1 MMQKLENGHSKQNAF
16 GIDLFRYVAAIL
28 IIMIHT
34 SPLES
39 VNELADFILTRE
51 VARVAVPFFFMVSGY
66 YVAYVAYR
74 KTSDEKQVF
83 LRMLSKLGAMY
94 LVASLTY
101 LPVRIYSGY
110 FSNGISISKI
120 LKDVLFDGTFY
131 HLWYL
136 PAAMIGISLIYLL
149 SRKLSIQQSLAVSVI
164 LYGIGLFGDSY
175 YGIIEHSVVG
185 KLYAGMFQ
193 IFTYTRNG
201 IFYAPVFLLLGVL
214 VRDKVEN
221 TTMQIK
227 RLKGISAC
235 SALFGV
241 SFIALMIEGLLL
253 HQYQIQR
260 HDSMYLMLLPVM
272 YFGYQLL
279 LMVPPVSLKVNRKIP
294 MIVYLIHP
302 LMIVITRMVAKV
314 IHLQTILVENSIVHF
329 LVVTFLSFLA
339 ALGISV
345 VFVRR
350 TKGIRIDSVQKR
362 KINLDQKVKT
372 NLDKKAKINSDL
384 KAKTNLDEK
393 AKINSDLKSEINS
406 NQSPKRAWIE
416 INLDN
421 LTLNVNAIQSIL
433 KPKTE
438 IMGVVKANAYGHGDV
453 LISKHLNQLGINAF
467 AVATMQEAI
476 HLRKHGIQGM
486 ILILGYT
493 PSNQCHLLEKYRLT
507 QTVFDLEYAKELNSY
522 GKKLSVHIKIDT
534 GMNRLGESS
543 HKMKHI
549 CEIFK
554 QNYLKVEGMFT
565 HLCVADSLE
574 ADDVAFTRKQI
585 KEFYTVTD
593 ELKYLG
599 YHPGKLHIQSS
610 YGLLNYP
617 ELECDYVRMGIAM
630 YGVLSCKED
639 QTVVQLPL
647 QPVLSVKSCIVM
659 TKEVCKGESVGYGRE
674 YIAKRDTRIAV
685 VAIGYADGITRSLSC
700 GAGEVLVH
708 GKKASI
714 IGRVCMDQMM
724 LDITDI
730 PEAKAEDEVVIIG
743 ADGKEQIL
751 TEDFAASSNTISNE
765 VLSRLG
771 SRLPRIVDSM
781 DCC

>member
-1 MMQKLENGHSKQNAF
+1 MRQTLGDGHNKQNAF

-39 VNELADFILTRE
+39 VNEIADFILTRE
-51 VARVAVPFFFMVSGY
+51 VARIAVPFFFMVSGY
-66 YVAYVAYR
+66 YVVYIFYR
-74 KTSDEKQVF
+74 KTVDEKQVF
-83 LRMLSKLGAMY
+83 LRMLGKLGTMY
-94 LVASLTY
+94 LIASIIY
-101 LPVRIYSGY
+101 FPVRIYTGY
-110 FSNGISISKI
+110 FANGISISMI
-120 LKDVLFDGTFY
+120 LKDLLFDGTFY

-136 PAAMIGISLIYLL
+136 PAAMLGIILIYLL

-175 YGIIEHSVVG
+175 YGIIEHNVVG
-185 KLYAGMFQ
+185 KLYSGMFHL
-193 IFTYTRNG
+193 FTYTRNG
-201 IFYAPVFLLLGVL
+201 IYFAPVFLLLGVL
-214 VRDKVEN
+214 VREKVEKGAIQMN
-221 TTMQIK
+221 V
-227 RLKGISAC
+227 LKGISVC
-235 SALFGV
+235 SALFVV
-241 SFIALMIEGLLL
+241 SFIALITEGLLL

-279 LMVPPVSLKVNRKIP
+279 LMVPPIGRKMNRKIP
-294 MIVYLIHP
+294 MMVYLIHP
-302 LMIVITRMVAKV
+302 LMIVFVRMVAKV
-314 IHLQTILVENSIVHF
+314 IHLQTILVENSIIHF
-329 LVVTFLSFLA
+329 LAVTILSFLA
-339 ALGISV
+339 AWVISV
-345 VFVRR
+345 VFARPNKVI
-350 TKGIRIDSVQKR
+350 KIDT
-362 KINLDQKVKT
+362 DQ
-372 NLDKKAKINSDL
+372 KAKINTDQKL
-384 KAKTNLDEK
+384 K
-393 AKINSDLKSEINS
+393 INS
-406 NQSPKRAWIE
+406 NQKPKRAWIE
-416 INLDN
+416 ISLEH
-421 LTLNVNAIQSIL
+421 LTSNVNAIQSIL

-453 LISKHLNQLGINAF
+453 QISKHLNQLGIRAF
-467 AVATMQEAI
+467 AVATIQEAI
-476 HLRKHGIQGM
+476 HLREHGIQGM

-493 PSNQCHLLEKYRLT
+493 PANQCNLLEKYHLT
-507 QTVFDLEYAKELNSY
+507 QTVFDLEYAKELNAY

-534 GMNRLGESS
+534 GMHRLGESS
-543 HKMKHI
+543 HEMKHI
-549 CEIFK
+549 CGIFE
-554 QNYLKVEGMFT
+554 QDYLKVEGMFT

-574 ADDVAFTRKQI
+574 ADDVVFTRKQI

-593 ELKYLG
+593 ELKHLG

-630 YGVLSCKED
+630 YGVLSSKKD

-659 TKEVCKGESVGYGRE
+659 TKEVRKGESVGYGRAH
-674 YIAKRDTRIAV
+674 IAEKDTRIAV
-685 VAIGYADGITRSLSC
+685 VAIGYADGMSRRLSS
-700 GAGEVLVH
+700 GVGKVLVH

-714 IGRVCMDQMM
+714 IGRICMDQMM

-751 TEDFAASSNTISNE
+751 AEDIAASVNTISNE
-765 VLSRLG
+765 VLSGLG
-771 SRLPRIVDSM
+771 SRLPRIFDSFEL
-781 DCC
+781 C